1 MKCWKVNQLKI
12 NEINKEGKISIKALI
27 TKCDKGKTQKN
38 TPYLS
43 LILEDNTG
51 VLDTKYWN
59 LTDELVNKYKAGMV
73 VSVEGDVILHRN
85 AYQLRVHKME
95 ILDEKDLAEYVR
107 SAPMTREAMEK
118 KVNEYIE
125 MIQDENIKLLTKRIL
140 DESKDDF
147 FNYPAA
153 VKNHHNFVGGLAY
166 HSISMVELSLQ
177 ILTFYPWLD
186 KDLLI
191 AGTLLHDIGKI
202 EELSSAILPEYTN
215 AGNLLGHISMMM
227 ARVDRVSHQLNI
239 QDEESV
245 MLIKHMILS
254 HHGKMEF
261 GSPVLPMIPEAEVLS
276 LVDNLDARLYMM
288 KNSIDQTVPGEFGPR
303 VFSLENRMIYH
314 RKGSK

>member
-1 MKCWKVNQLKI
+1 MKI
-12 NEINKEGKISIKALI
+12 NEINSEGKISIKALI

-43 LILEDNTG
+43 LTLEDNTG

-59 LTDELVNKYKAGMV
+59 LTDEQVNKYKVGMV
-73 VSVEGDVILHRN
+73 VAVEGDVILHRN

-95 ILDEKDLAEYVR
+95 IVEENDLSAYVR
-107 SAPMTREAMEK
+107 SAPMTRNAMEA
-118 KVNEYIE
+118 KVNEYIT
-125 MIQDENIKLLTKRIL
+125 MIKDEDIKTLTKTIL
-140 DESKDDF
+140 QESKDDF

-153 VKNHHNFVGGLAY
+153 VRNHHNFVGGLAF
-166 HSISMVELSLQ
+166 HSISMVELCLMISK
-177 ILTFYPWLD
+177 WLD

-191 AGTLLHDIGKI
+191 SGTLLHDIGKI
-202 EELSSAILPEYTN
+202 EELSSAVLPEYTIE
-215 AGNLLGHISMMM
+215 GNLLGHISIMS
-227 ARVDRVSHQLNI
+227 ARVDRVAHQLNI
-239 QDEESV
+239 QDKESV

-276 LVDNLDARLYMM
+276 LVDNLDARIVMM
-288 KNSIDQTVPGEFGPR
+288 KNSLDQTVPGEFGPR
-303 VFSLENRMIYH
+303 VFALENRMIYH